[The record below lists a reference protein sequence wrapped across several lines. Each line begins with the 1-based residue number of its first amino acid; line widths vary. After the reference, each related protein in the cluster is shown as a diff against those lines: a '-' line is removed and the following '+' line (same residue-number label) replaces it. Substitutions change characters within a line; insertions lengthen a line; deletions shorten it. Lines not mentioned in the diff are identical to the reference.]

1 MNSQPFNSVLL
12 EISNQLTAD
21 NLDKLKF
28 LLRHVIGRR
37 ELEKIGTGHR
47 LFEVLTERRKLT
59 PEDTDFVS
67 GLLEEIQ
74 RPDLSVRISSW
85 GSASGSTDVLDRT
98 EQAKLDAAFEVMTEH
113 LGRNWRK
120 LGRKLRISEVKLDSI
135 SSRHPRDLEETTM
148 ELLKEWRKSRGA
160 EARAEELILAL
171 RDCQLNLTADEVEE
185 KMRPYL

>member
-12 EISNQLTAD
+12 EISNQLTSD

-28 LLRHVIGRR
+28 LVRDVIGRR

-59 PEDTDFVS
+59 PEDTNFVS
-67 GLLEEIQ
+67 ELLRVIQ
-74 RPDLSVRISSW
+74 RPDLSDRLSSW
-85 GSASGSTDVLDRT
+85 GGPSGSAGVLNET
-98 EQAKLDAAFEVMTEH
+98 EQVKLDAAFEVMAEH

-120 LGRKLRISEVKLDSI
+120 LGRKLKIGEVKLDSI
-135 SSRHPRDLEETTM
+135 SSRHPTDLEETTM

-171 RDCQLNLTADEVEE
+171 RDCQLNLTADELVE
-185 KMRPYL
+185 KIRPYL